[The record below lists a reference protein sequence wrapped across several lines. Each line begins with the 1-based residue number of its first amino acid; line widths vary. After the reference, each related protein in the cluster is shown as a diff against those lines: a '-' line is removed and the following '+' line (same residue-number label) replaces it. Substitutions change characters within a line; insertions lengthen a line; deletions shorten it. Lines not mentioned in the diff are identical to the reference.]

1 MNMMSN
7 DIRYTQQTEALNEIA
22 GKFGVV
28 TCRPDRSGSRNTVL
42 FYTEEDVEHNHLVDQ
57 QPTRYRW
64 KEADDIRRRDGTQI
78 PAECI
83 YRDCFWS
90 FENSDTDDRFN
101 LDYALPR
108 LEGTAGG
115 PYRRSPFEKTPIPV
129 CANER
134 RMGCVERG

>member
-101 LDYALPR
+101 LDYANKGKLD
-108 LEGTAGG
+108 
-115 PYRRSPFEKTPIPV
+115 
-129 CANER
+129 
-134 RMGCVERG
+134 